1 MYFPALSHHGGTRSV
16 TGSCHQLHL
25 DPATSLLIDCGLEQG
40 HEASAGVDFAP
51 IGFDVAGIQALVI
64 THVHLDHVGR
74 IPALLAAGFRGPILC
89 SEPSARLLPLVLED
103 AYKLGIS
110 ADPIQVDRYL
120 ALLKRLIVP
129 LPFEQ
134 WHCVLEQGDV
144 ACSIRLQRA
153 GHLLGSAYVECD
165 VCVEGREASS
175 RIVFSGDLG
184 APGNPLL
191 RPVQPPERADLLVL
205 ESTYGD
211 RLHAGR
217 SDRQQR
223 LEAVIDRAL
232 ADNGTILIP
241 AFSLGRTQELLYEIE
256 SILHRK
262 SLLNQSRQAPVED
275 PLQAITWSRLP
286 VILDSPLAQ
295 RITQAYREL
304 HEYWSHEARQR
315 LSEGREPLG
324 FAQLVCVDTHAKH
337 QKVVNYLKSTGR
349 PAIVIAGNGMCSGGR
364 IVSYLKAM
372 LDDPQHEV
380 LFVGHQVRGTPGAV
394 IQASEGAEGFV
405 QLELDGRMHE
415 VRAKVMSLAGYS
427 GHADSNGLVRFALG
441 RCASAREVVL
451 VHGENNAKKCLQ
463 RDCEQK
469 AGGWVRNW
477 MSELLNSA
485 VLPWLEAALRELIS
499 TSVFYSV
506 HSLKG
511 FSIRAR
517 KPSYATAC
525 NER

>member
-1 MYFPALSHHGGTRSV
+1 MEFPAFSHHGGTRSV

-25 DPATSLLIDCGLEQG
+25 DPTTSLLIDCGLEQG
-40 HEASAGVDFAP
+40 CEVSTGAEFAP
-51 IGFDVAGIQALVI
+51 IGFDIGGIQALVI
-64 THVHLDHVGR
+64 THVHIDHVGR

-110 ADPIQVDRYL
+110 ADPVQVDRYL
-120 ALLKRLIVP
+120 ALLQRLIVP
-129 LPFEQ
+129 LPYEQ
-134 WHCVLEQGDV
+134 WHCVLERGDA

-165 VCVEGREASS
+165 VRVEGAEASS

-191 RPVQPPERADLLVL
+191 RPVRPPERADILVL

-211 RLHAGR
+211 RLHSGR

-256 SILHRK
+256 DILYRK
-262 SLLNQSRQAPVED
+262 SLVKEAPQASCHD
-275 PLQAITWSRLP
+275 PLQAIDWSRLP

-295 RITQAYREL
+295 QITQAYREL
-304 HEYWSHEARQR
+304 HEYWNCEAQKR
-315 LSEGREPLG
+315 LSEGRAPFG

-364 IVSYLKAM
+364 IVNYLKAM
-372 LDDPQHEV
+372 LGDPRHEV
-380 LFVGHQVRGTPGAV
+380 VFVGYQAKGTPGAV
-394 IQASEGAEGFV
+394 IQASEGAQGLV
-405 QLELDGRMHE
+405 QLDLDGCMFE
-415 VRAKVMSLAGYS
+415 VRLKVLSAPGYS
-427 GHADSNGLVRFALG
+427 AHADQKGLIDFAMGGDGSTPRIL
-441 RCASAREVVL
+441 L
-451 VHGENNAKKCLQ
+451 VHGERQAK
-463 RDCEQK
+463 D
-469 AGGWVRNW
+469 
-477 MSELLNSA
+477 
-485 VLPWLEAALRELIS
+485 ALAS
-499 TSVFYSV
+499 T
-506 HSLKG
+506 L
-511 FSIRAR
+511 RAR
-517 KPSYATAC
+517 ARALGVRLKVEIP
-525 NER
+525 